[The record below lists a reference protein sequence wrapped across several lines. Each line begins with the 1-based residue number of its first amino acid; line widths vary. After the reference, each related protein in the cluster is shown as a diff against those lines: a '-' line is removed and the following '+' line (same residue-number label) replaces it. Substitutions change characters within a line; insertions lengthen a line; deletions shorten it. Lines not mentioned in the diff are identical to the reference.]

1 MATRLYVGNLSYNTT
16 EEELR
21 RLFEQAGTVSSIHLP
36 TDRATG
42 QPRGFGFVEM
52 ASKDEADTAIRQ
64 FDGYT
69 LGNRQIRVNEA
80 REREE
85 RGSSGGGGGRGGRW

>member
-1 MATRLYVGNLSYNTT
+1 MGTRLYVGNLSYQTT
-16 EEELR
+16 EGELR
-21 RLFEQAGTVSSIHLP
+21 SLFEQAGLVTSIHMP
-36 TDRATG
+36 VDRATG

-52 ASKDEADTAIRQ
+52 ASKEEADQAIRQ

-85 RGSSGGGGGRGGRW
+85 RGRGRW

>member
-1 MATRLYVGNLSYNTT
+1 LATRLYVGNLSYQTS
-16 EEELR
+16 EDELR
-21 RLFEQAGTVSSIHLP
+21 RLFEQAGTVTSIHMP
-36 TDRATG
+36 VDRATG

-52 ASKDEADTAIRQ
+52 DNKDEADEAIRK

-69 LGNRQIRVNEA
+69 LGSRQIRVNEA

-85 RGSSGGGGGRGGRW
+85 RGRGGGGGGGRW

>member
-1 MATRLYVGNLSYNTT
+1 MATRLYVGNLSYATT
-16 EEELR
+16 EDELR
-21 RLFEQAGTVSSIHLP
+21 SLFEQAGRVTSIHMP
-36 TDRATG
+36 VDRATG
-42 QPRGFGFVEM
+42 QPRGFAFVEM
-52 ASKDEADTAIRQ
+52 GSTDEANEAIRK

-85 RGSSGGGGGRGGRW
+85 HGGRGGRY